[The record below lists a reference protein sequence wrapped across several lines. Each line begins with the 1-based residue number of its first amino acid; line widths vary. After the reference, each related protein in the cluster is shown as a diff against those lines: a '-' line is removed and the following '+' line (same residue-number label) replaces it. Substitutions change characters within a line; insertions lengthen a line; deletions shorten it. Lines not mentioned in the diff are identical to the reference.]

1 MPKLTSDPAYLG
13 GQMLIAM
20 PGMPDPRFEK
30 SVLYLCAHS
39 ASGAMGFVINRAFEA
54 VTFDELMTQ
63 LGIEPSIRMR
73 GMHVHFGGPVEMAR
87 GFVLHTPDV
96 IGDDTIVVDERVAL
110 TATLDILRA
119 IAEGHGPQRSLF
131 ALGYAG
137 WDAGQLDAEIQQNG
151 WLTAPADPDLLF
163 DGLLENKWERALRKI
178 GIDPA
183 LLVADSGHA

>member
-1 MPKLTSDPAYLG
+1 
-13 GQMLIAM
+13 
-20 PGMPDPRFEK
+20 
-30 SVLYLCAHS
+30 
-39 ASGAMGFVINRAFEA
+39 
-54 VTFDELMTQ
+54 
-63 LGIEPSIRMR
+63 
-73 GMHVHFGGPVEMAR
+73 
-87 GFVLHTPDV
+87 
-96 IGDDTIVVDERVAL
+96 VVDERIAL

-183 LLVADSGHA
+183 LLVSDSGHA

>member
-1 MPKLTSDPAYLG
+1 MPKLTSDPSYFG

-39 ASGAMGFVINRAFEA
+39 ASGAMGIIVNRAFEA

-63 LGIEPSIRMR
+63 LGIEPSIHL
-73 GMHVHFGGPVEMAR
+73 GDQHVHFGGPVEMAR
-87 GFVLHTPDV
+87 GFVLHTTDV
-96 IGDDTIVVDERVAL
+96 VGDDSIVVDERIAL

-119 IAEGHGPQRSLF
+119 IADGHGPQRSLF

-163 DGLLENKWERALRKI
+163 DPTLENKWERALRKL
-178 GIDPA
+178 GVDPA
-183 LLVADSGHA
+183 LLVSDAGHA

>member
-1 MPKLTSDPAYLG
+1 MPKLLSDPAYLG

-39 ASGAMGFVINRAFEA
+39 ASGAMGIIVNRPFEA
-54 VTFDELMTQ
+54 VQFNDLMEQ
-63 LGIEPSIRMR
+63 LGIEPSLRLADR
-73 GMHVHFGGPVEMAR
+73 PVLFGGPVEMAR
-87 GFVLHTPDV
+87 GFVLHTTDMV
-96 IGDDTIVVDERVAL
+96 GDDSIVVDDRIAL

-119 IAEGHGPQRSLF
+119 IAEGTGPQKSLF

-163 DGLLENKWERALRKI
+163 DPHLDDKWTRALKKL

-183 LLVADSGHA
+183 LLVLDAGHA